1 MTTADQRARAAERSP
16 WLDHA
21 VRFGLVAYGVVHL
34 LIGWLAL
41 QLALHRAEGEASG
54 SGALHELAG
63 QPFGT
68 VMLLAIALGMAL
80 LVAWQVLEAAYGH
93 DGKDGTSLRG
103 AQAVSLGKAAIYGTL
118 GWTAVKTALG
128 EDSGGGE
135 DALTARVMALPFGV
149 WLVGLI
155 GLGIVAYGV
164 SLVVRGLSEGF
175 ADGLDAEGRSGEV
188 GRVYLLLGRAGHL
201 AKGAAIIVV
210 GGLFGYAAWTRDADE
225 SGGLDVALR
234 RILQQPFGPWLLGA
248 VAVGLAA
255 YGLFCFARARHLSR

>member
-1 MTTADQRARAAERSP
+1 MTTADQRARAAERSS

-80 LVAWQVLEAAYGH
+80 LVVWRVLEAAYGH
-93 DGKDGTSLRG
+93 DGDGASLRW
-103 AQAVSLGKAAIYGTL
+103 AQAVSLGKAALYGTL

-155 GLGIVAYGV
+155 GLGIAGYGV
-164 SLVVRGLSEGF
+164 SLVVRGLSGGF
-175 ADGLDAEGRSGEV
+175 AKSLNAEGRSGDV

-201 AKGAAIIVV
+201 AKGTAIIVV